1 MFFILHN
8 IRRVIFLHI
17 AYYIFR
23 FWVVCLFSP
32 GACWAL
38 LPFISD
44 FFPSLIY
51 RLWNNERHTVA
62 GGLINGAE
70 YIHIVSHIQRS
81 YTFLFFFFIWFS
93 SSFVLPPPQS
103 KSSLSPRSSLLL
115 PTRILLGAAY
125 IYSLLN
131 WTPPAFVTDWAR
143 VIGFSFS
150 NQKASR

>member
-1 MFFILHN
+1 MFFILQHN

-62 GGLINGAE
+62 GGLINGAVYIHIVSHIQVAGGLINGAE

-81 YTFLFFFFIWFS
+81 YTFLSFFLFGFLLRLCS
-93 SSFVLPPPQS
+93 LPPNQS
-103 KSSLSPRSSLLL
+103 HRYRLVPACCCPHGYYWAQ
-115 PTRILLGAAY
+115 PTYIAY
-125 IYSLLN
+125 
-131 WTPPAFVTDWAR
+131 
-143 VIGFSFS
+143 
-150 NQKASR
+150 

>member
-8 IRRVIFLHI
+8 IRRVIFLQSLL
-17 AYYIFR
+17 YIS

-70 YIHIVSHIQRS
+70 YIHIVSHIQHS
-81 YTFLFFFFIWFS
+81 YTFLFFYLVFF
-93 SSFVLPPPQS
+93 FVCAPSLPPPPPIKVIVIASFQ
-103 KSSLSPRSSLLL
+103 PVLL
-115 PTRILLGAAY
+115 PTRIFLGAAY
-125 IYSLLN
+125 IYTILDTAGLCDRLSEGYWL
-131 WTPPAFVTDWAR
+131 F
-143 VIGFSFS
+143 F
-150 NQKASR
+150 